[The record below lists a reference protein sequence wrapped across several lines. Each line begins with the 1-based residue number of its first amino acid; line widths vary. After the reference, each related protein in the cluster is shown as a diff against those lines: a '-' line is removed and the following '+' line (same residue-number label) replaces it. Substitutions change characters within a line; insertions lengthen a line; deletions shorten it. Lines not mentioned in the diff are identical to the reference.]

1 MSGHR
6 NFMAL
11 SERKF
16 KTLADLFRDDGNYNA
31 MALYFHEGIIDS
43 DELKK
48 DIQEAIDISEHQIP
62 TYAKDLRDFL
72 EYVILVGERGP
83 IRGWNETT

>member
-6 NFMAL
+6 SFVVL

-16 KTLADLFRDDGNYNA
+16 ITLADLFRDDVSCNA
-31 MALYFHEGIIDS
+31 MSLYFREGIIDS

-62 TYAKDLRDFL
+62 TYAKELRDFL

-83 IRGWNETT
+83 VRGWNAA